1 LDPLDAFFLR
11 KKSRPERS
19 SAELIREASMRRS
32 DIPLLPHLLQ
42 RSVHG
47 SALFFVFLAATFFVP
62 VTAAAAQESHAP
74 GWVVIPVDEYRT
86 LRAQAFPVEGNPE
99 PPPVEATLTRVDYD
113 LKVTG
118 DLAAGKASLTVD
130 ILKDGWVRVPV
141 PAGLLVREARLDG
154 KMVSLVSGTD
164 GKDGSQLSAV
174 LSHPGRAV
182 LQLDIALP
190 VASAAGEES
199 ISLPATASGVTRASV
214 ALPRNGLD
222 VKLTGGLLSEKS
234 ESDAESKWVAYAH
247 ASDPLTFT
255 WQQKKEDHR
264 TSQPLRMRGSMT
276 QLVGLGEDA
285 TTIYAEAGVEI
296 TQGAASQIK
305 IQVPENVTINQVQ
318 GAMVADWEVTAGELA
333 VSFLE
338 PVEQTARFTING
350 ETRTAREGK
359 IEVPLLRLL
368 NIERETGG
376 VAVEVLG
383 AGEIKETTPQGLEN
397 ADASDLGPMIA
408 SRQTPSM
415 QAFRIRSGNGSTA
428 RSLEVSVARYEQQA
442 VLMAAVE
449 EARYQVLLSNDGKIL
464 TLARYAV
471 RNNQKNF
478 LKVKLPTDAIVWSA
492 TLSGKPVRPGQA
504 PDGGVLLPL
513 ENAHSGEDTPEFVVE
528 ILYLNRGAKWDDKG
542 GKAAIGLPALD
553 LPVSRTGVVVY
564 YPPLFKVSAQ
574 SGVFQAHNFEYP
586 SSAVLNGRAAAGA
599 VEHNAPASSPEPQ
612 AGAGGDATQTL
623 FDKFLESYH
632 GRRAGIVPI
641 KLSFPA
647 FGPSLFLVS
656 ELTSE
661 NQVPSLGL
669 DYQKDKKA
677 GAR

>member
-1 LDPLDAFFLR
+1 MPGCIFLR
-11 KKSRPERS
+11 KKDVAERS

-32 DIPLLPHLLQ
+32 NKSLRLEQRRRYRSTLLL
-42 RSVHG
+42 VY
-47 SALFFVFLAATFFVP
+47 LAAVFFLP
-62 VTAAAAQESHAP
+62 AAIARAQETARTP
-74 GWVVIPVDEYRT
+74 GWVVIPVDQYRA
-86 LRAQAFPVEGNPE
+86 LRAQAFPAEGAPE
-99 PPPVEATLTRVDYD
+99 PPPVEATLTRVDYN
-113 LKVTG
+113 LKVAG

-130 ILKDGWVRVPV
+130 VLKEGWVRVPV
-141 PAGLLVREARLDG
+141 PEGLLVREARLDG
-154 KMVSLVSGTD
+154 KIVALVSNPD
-164 GKDGSQLSAV
+164 GKDGNQLSVV

-182 LQLDIALP
+182 LQLEIALP

-199 ISLPATASGVTRASV
+199 ISVPATTSGVSRAAV
-214 ALPRNGLD
+214 ELPRSGLD
-222 VKLTGGLLSEKS
+222 VKVGGGLLSEKL
-234 ESDAESKWVAYAH
+234 ESDSGSKWVAYAH

-264 TSQPLRMRGSMT
+264 SSQPLRMRGSLT

-285 TTIYAEAGVEI
+285 TSIYAEAGIEV
-296 TQGAASQIK
+296 TQGAASEVK
-305 IQVPENVTINQVQ
+305 VQVPETVTINQVS
-318 GAMVADWEVTAGELA
+318 GAMVADWEVKAGELA

-338 PVEQTARFTING
+338 PVEQTARFTITG
-350 ETRTAREGK
+350 ETRTARDGK
-359 IEVPLLRLL
+359 IEIPLLRLL
-368 NIERETGG
+368 NTERETGG

-397 ADASDLGPMIA
+397 ADASDLGTMVA

-415 QAFRIRSGNGSTA
+415 QAFRIRSGDSNTA
-428 RSLEVSVARYEQQA
+428 RSLGVNIARYEQQA
-442 VLMAAVE
+442 VLMADVE
-449 EARYQVLLSNDGKIL
+449 EARYQILLSNDGKIL

-478 LKVKLPTDAIVWSA
+478 LKIKLPTDAVVWSA

-504 PDGGVLLPL
+504 PDGSVLLPL
-513 ENAHSGEDTPEFVVE
+513 EKAHSGEDTPEFVVE
-528 ILYLNRGAKWDDKG
+528 ILYLNRGSRWDDKG
-542 GKAAIGLPALD
+542 GKTGVGLPALD
-553 LPVSRTGVVVY
+553 LPISRTGVVLY
-564 YPPLFKVSAQ
+564 YPPLFKVSAEP
-574 SGVFQAHNFEYP
+574 GIFKAHNFEYP
-586 SSAVLNGRAAAGA
+586 SAAVLTGRAAEEADNA
-599 VEHNAPASSPEPQ
+599 KVPENAPAPP
-612 AGAGGDATQTL
+612 AGASDSSKRL
-623 FDKFLESYH
+623 FDQFVESYH

-661 NQVPSLGL
+661 NQAPSFGL

>member
-1 LDPLDAFFLR
+1 
-11 KKSRPERS
+11 
-19 SAELIREASMRRS
+19 
-32 DIPLLPHLLQ
+32 
-42 RSVHG
+42 
-47 SALFFVFLAATFFVP
+47 
-62 VTAAAAQESHAP
+62 
-74 GWVVIPVDEYRT
+74 
-86 LRAQAFPVEGNPE
+86 
-99 PPPVEATLTRVDYD
+99 
-113 LKVTG
+113 
-118 DLAAGKASLTVD
+118 
-130 ILKDGWVRVPV
+130 
-141 PAGLLVREARLDG
+141 
-154 KMVSLVSGTD
+154 
-164 GKDGSQLSAV
+164 
-174 LSHPGRAV
+174 
-182 LQLDIALP
+182 
-190 VASAAGEES
+190 
-199 ISLPATASGVTRASV
+199 
-214 ALPRNGLD
+214 
-222 VKLTGGLLSEKS
+222 LSEKS

-264 TSQPLRMRGSMT
+264 TSQPLRMRGSLT
-276 QLVGLGEDA
+276 QLVGLGEDS
-285 TTIYAEAGVEI
+285 TTIYAEAGVEV

-338 PVEQTARFTING
+338 PVEQTARFTIQG
-350 ETRTAREGK
+350 ETRTARDGK
-359 IEVPLLRLL
+359 VEVPLLRLL
-368 NIERETGG
+368 NTERETGG

-383 AGEIKETTPQGLEN
+383 AGEIKETNPQGLES
-397 ADASDLGPMIA
+397 ADASDLGPMIS

-415 QAFRIRSGNGSTA
+415 QAFRIRSGNGSTV
-428 RSLEVSVARYEQQA
+428 RSLAVNVARYEQQA

-449 EARYQVLLSNDGKIL
+449 EARYQVLLSNDGKTL

-471 RNNQKNF
+471 RNNQRNF

-504 PDGGVLLPL
+504 PDGSVLLPL
-513 ENAHSGEDTPEFVVE
+513 EKAHSGEDTPEFVVE

-542 GKAAIGLPALD
+542 GKAPVGLPALD

-574 SGVFQAHNFEYP
+574 PGVFQAHNFEYP

-599 VEHNAPASSPEPQ
+599 VEQNAPASSPEAQ
-612 AGAGGDATQTL
+612 AGARGDATQTL